1 MFMGSNAMNLER
13 FTELLDA
20 YGADLDRWPAN
31 EQPAATALLAARSDA
46 REAQRRAAAVD
57 ALLLRGGLPELEPSD
72 ALRQRVLA
80 QVARLPPAMS
90 APAADWRGQIA
101 EALALLFP
109 TGRRMPQFAAFALAL
124 MIGVSAGFANF
135 GLIEAQETDLV
146 AVQIA
151 SATPLL
157 SED

>member
-1 MFMGSNAMNLER
+1 MNLER

-20 YGADLDRWPAN
+20 YGADLDRWPAS
-31 EQPAATALLAARSDA
+31 EQAAATALLTDRADA

-57 ALLLRGGLPELEPSD
+57 TLLLRADLPEIEPSD

-80 QVARLPPAMS
+80 QIAQLPPAIT
-90 APAADWRGQIA
+90 APAADWRAQIA

-124 MIGVSAGFANF
+124 MIGISAGFANF
-135 GLIEAQETDLV
+135 GLIDTQDADLV
-146 AVQIA
+146 TVQIA

>member
-1 MFMGSNAMNLER
+1 MNLER

-20 YGADLDRWPAN
+20 YGADLDRWPTS
-31 EQPAATALLAARSDA
+31 EQAAATTLLTDRADA

-57 ALLLRGGLPELEPSD
+57 ILLLRAGLPDIEPSD
-72 ALRQRVLA
+72 ALRQRILA
-80 QVARLPPAMS
+80 QVAQLPPALT
-90 APAADWRGQIA
+90 APATDWRGQIA

-124 MIGVSAGFANF
+124 MIGISAGFANF
-135 GLIEAQETDLV
+135 GLIEAQDADLV

>member
-1 MFMGSNAMNLER
+1 MNLER

-20 YGADLDRWPAN
+20 YGSDLDRWPAS
-31 EQPAATALLAARSDA
+31 EQAAATALLTDRADA

-57 ALLLRGGLPELEPSD
+57 TLLLRASLPDIEPSD

-80 QVARLPPAMS
+80 QVAHL
-90 APAADWRGQIA
+90 APAIATPASDWRAQIA
-101 EALALLFP
+101 EAFALLFP

-124 MIGVSAGFANF
+124 MIGISAGFANF
-135 GLIEAQETDLV
+135 GLIEAQDADLV
-146 AVQIA
+146 TVQIA

>member
-1 MFMGSNAMNLER
+1 MNLER

-20 YGADLDRWPAN
+20 YGADLDRWPAS
-31 EQPAATALLAARSDA
+31 EQPAATALLTERADA

-57 ALLLRGGLPELEPSD
+57 TLLLRTDLPAIEPSD

-80 QVARLPPAMS
+80 QVAQLPPAITM
-90 APAADWRGQIA
+90 PASNWRAQIA

-124 MIGVSAGFANF
+124 MIGISAGFANF
-135 GLIEAQETDLV
+135 GLIDAQDADLV
-146 AVQIA
+146 TVQIA

>member
-1 MFMGSNAMNLER
+1 MNLER

-31 EQPAATALLAARSDA
+31 EQIAATALLTDRPDA
-46 REAQRRAAAVD
+46 RQAQRRAAAVD
-57 ALLLRGGLPELEPSD
+57 TLLLRTSLPDLEPSD

-80 QVARLPPAMS
+80 QVAQLPPAIA
-90 APAADWRGQIA
+90 APAADWRAQIA
-101 EALALLFP
+101 EALILLFP

-124 MIGVSAGFANF
+124 MIGISAGFANF
-135 GLIEAQETDLV
+135 GLLDAQETDLV
-146 AVQIA
+146 TVQIA